1 MMLLQAQH
9 LKKEYGIQEILDIE
23 KLEIQDYD
31 RIGLVSETA
40 RENPPCCPFWPGI
53 RLPMKGTSNASAPL
67 PSSASSRMWQAKSRP
82 ITSAAWG

>member
-9 LKKEYGIQEILDIE
+9 LKKEYGIQEVLDIE

-31 RIGLVSETA
+31 RIAWWAEMA

-53 RLPMKGTSNASAPL
+53 
-67 PSSASSRMWQAKSRP
+67 
-82 ITSAAWG
+82 